1 MTRRRRYGAL
11 RSFLREHSLSLVVG
25 VILGVLWVGYARS
38 SPQTHSGDFLG
49 NAVADWLGVLVFVI
63 GTKYFFEVGSAES
76 RKPTHL
82 HQRLG
87 RLFEEHSL
95 TIVLGLSGVLWLAA
109 YARSDVES
117 RSGQLL
123 GNILSDWTQL
133 LGLVIITKYTRERGS
148 KEGH

>member
-1 MTRRRRYGAL
+1 MTRRRRSGL
-11 RSFLREHSLSLVVG
+11 VRPFVRDHSLSLVIAM
-25 VILGVLWVGYARS
+25 ILGVLWLGYSRS

-49 NAVADWLGVLVFVI
+49 NAVADWFGVLVFVI
-63 GTKYFFEVGSAES
+63 VTKYFFEVGSAES
-76 RKPTHL
+76 RRPTHL

-87 RLFEEHSL
+87 RLFERHSL
-95 TIVLGLSGVLWLAA
+95 TIVLGLTGALWLAA

-133 LGLVIITKYTRERGS
+133 LGLVIITKYTRELGS